1 MTSNTQNN
9 IFITFLIN
17 VARVFYDIAALEYD
31 EMDED
36 GLINNIR

>member
-1 MTSNTQNN
+1 MTSYTQKN

-31 EMDED
+31 EIDDD
-36 GLINNIR
+36 GLINNGK